1 MKNIDY
7 YMKKPYAM
15 KIMHDTVGKGFGIS
29 FPELLGCITCGE
41 TWDDALA
48 NAEDAKREW
57 IAASLEM
64 GKTIPLPRKAI
75 ANPVIIIKT

>member
-7 YMKKPYAM
+7 YMKQPYAM
-15 KIMHDTVGKGFGIS
+15 KIMHDTMEKGFVIS
-29 FPELLGCITCGE
+29 FPELPGCVTCGE
-41 TWDDALA
+41 TLDAALA

-64 GKTIPLPRKAI
+64 GNTIPFPRKARLESCE
-75 ANPVIIIKT
+75 KH